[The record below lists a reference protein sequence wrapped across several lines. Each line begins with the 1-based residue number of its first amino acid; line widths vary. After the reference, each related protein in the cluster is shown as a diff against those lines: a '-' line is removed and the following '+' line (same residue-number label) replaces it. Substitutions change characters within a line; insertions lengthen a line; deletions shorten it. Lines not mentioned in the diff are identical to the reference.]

1 MVSFL
6 QNNVK
11 CVVKEYYI
19 FLLQLDIDDNGFK
32 NFTNLRKTHPNVKLQ
47 IAVGGWA
54 EGGKKYSTM
63 VADKR
68 RRSAFIHSVVGK
80 LTIRLIFG

>member
-1 MVSFL
+1 M
-6 QNNVK
+6 
-11 CVVKEYYI
+11 
-19 FLLQLDIDDNGFK
+19 DIDDNGFK

-63 VADKR
+63 VAEKR
-68 RRSAFIHSVVGK
+68 KRSAFIRSVVGK
-80 LTIRLIFG
+80 SIKINLLNN